1 MVLSPTR
8 AESKL
13 SARSPTQPLPSLPP
27 PPATVQEQPPG
38 AEDSPLTEPQRP
50 AQLGR
55 APATDHLTTPR
66 LRGAE
71 QGSYSLSPQILPQ
84 ASLECQTEIICTIFP
99 VLSSTP
105 GVWDKA
111 GGAFWKDHEDC
122 PPPLSQHQGKA

>member
-55 APATDHLTTPR
+55 APATDQQ
-66 LRGAE
+66 AD
-71 QGSYSLSPQILPQ
+71 SSLSEQ
-84 ASLECQTEIICTIFP
+84 
-99 VLSSTP
+99 P
-105 GVWDKA
+105 GK
-111 GGAFWKDHEDC
+111 
-122 PPPLSQHQGKA
+122 PLSQGKPQYQKQFNNLYRHLSVP